1 MKVKST
7 TNSSRLSR
15 VIDRFCVWRS
25 NLGWWRVVG
34 IPDLLVRK
42 SMYEPA
48 NGLPSLPVDFFV
60 SRNLVQTPDIIATVG
75 VGQQSIKDTEQNG
88 TSLTDFMSGGQ

>member
-1 MKVKST
+1 
-7 TNSSRLSR
+7 
-15 VIDRFCVWRS
+15 
-25 NLGWWRVVG
+25 
-34 IPDLLVRK
+34 
-42 SMYEPA
+42 MYEPA

-60 SRNLVQTPDIIATVG
+60 SRNLVQTPEIIATVG